1 MNFNLFGVKIEIG
14 FLFTASIA
22 FLLVF
27 NVNKVIRLSILFS
40 LIHELGH
47 LIAIMLCKEK
57 PERISFG
64 PFGMTI
70 VRENDITQDYQ
81 KEFIT
86 AVAGPLTNFFA
97 ALIFHLINI
106 KLQNELILKIIIVNL
121 IIGSFN
127 IMPVFALDGGRA
139 LESILKYNFEEETS
153 ERILKT
159 VSFVTLVIMMGFGF
173 YILLT
178 THYNFTFL
186 AISIYL
192 TVMLFVKC

>member
-1 MNFNLFGVKIEIG
+1 MKCNLFGIKTEIG

-27 NVNKVIRLSILFS
+27 NVNDVIRLSVLFS

-81 KEFIT
+81 KEFLT
-86 AVAGPLTNFFA
+86 AIAGPVTNFLT
-97 ALIFHLINI
+97 ALVFFLINT
-106 KLQNELILKIIIVNL
+106 KYQNELLLKIIFVNL

-139 LESILKYNFEEETS
+139 LESLLKLYFEEETS

-173 YILLT
+173 YILLST
-178 THYNFTFL
+178 TYNFTFL

>member
-27 NVNKVIRLSILFS
+27 NVNELIRLSILFS

-70 VRENDITQDYQ
+70 VRESDITQDYQ

-86 AVAGPLTNFFA
+86 AVAGPLTNFFT